1 MKDHLSL
8 NQEGSDLGI
17 EKLYNDIIWT
27 HKIHEEQADIYS
39 TNGNRLQI
47 ASITCIAITAV
58 LAGISIG
65 IDCIWLNILATVLAL
80 IAAFVAIYREAKP
93 YDVLVCNHSSYAKDY
108 LRLREDLVSILTKKH
123 IDEDAI
129 DCIRCRYV
137 QLCEHAPRAT
147 DKAVKEAEKAINDNE
162 EKLFRECFGEIA
174 AKENR

>member
-17 EKLYNDIIWT
+17 EKLYNDIVWT

-39 TNGNRLQI
+39 INGNRLQI
-47 ASITCIAITAV
+47 ASIACIAITAV

-65 IDCIWLNILATVLAL
+65 IDFIWLNISATALAL

-93 YDVLVCNHSSYAKDY
+93 FDVLVCDHSSYAKDY
-108 LRLREDLVSILTKKH
+108 LRLREDLTSILTKKH

-129 DCIRCRYV
+129 DCIRCKYV
-137 QLCEHAPRAT
+137 QLCKHAPRTT
-147 DKAVKEAEKAINDNE
+147 DKAVKKAKNAINNNE
-162 EKLFRECFGEIA
+162 EKLFKECFGAIV
-174 AKENR
+174 AKGK